1 MTDTAPFSE
10 RPQDAGSAQLSIAT
24 NAPWRPATKTRT
36 KSGPSR
42 DELPKPARP
51 LALLRRHFNCV
62 KCSGRLLP
70 LARVSLRY
78 RSRIRGS
85 FVSSASRAQSSPWR
99 SYSFFSAFSLTVCG
113 YYGASRNVSTWGASF
128 NICSTTSFLTAPPTT
143 CAISS
148 TSPISRKA
156 ASIPKR
162 SIAC

>member
-99 SYSFFSAFSLTVCG
+99 SYSFFSAFSLAVCG
-113 YYGASRNVSTWGASF
+113 SCGASRNLVPEWG
-128 NICSTTSFLTAPPTT
+128 FLVQYLFDH
-143 CAISS
+143 ILLD
-148 TSPISRKA
+148 RA
-156 ASIPKR
+156 ANDLRHKLNNSHIPKSR
-162 SIAC
+162 LNS

>member
-1 MTDTAPFSE
+1 MRKVDDYEDGPGCSHNSHPESSPRVAMTDTAPFSE

-99 SYSFFSAFSLTVCG
+99 SYSFFSAFSLAVCG
-113 YYGASRNVSTWGASF
+113 SCGASRNVST
-128 NICSTTSFLTAPPTT
+128 
-143 CAISS
+143 
-148 TSPISRKA
+148 
-156 ASIPKR
+156 
-162 SIAC
+162 